1 MRFALASAGERSLP
15 PDDFLSAAP
24 AQRPTHVRYYVLAA
38 LLVITVANYLQRN
51 SIGPLESTIRSALAT
66 DKTRMG
72 AAGAA
77 FFWVYALMQI
87 PSGRLAQRIGPRLAL
102 ALYCVGWSIAAA
114 AMALSFSVYDLIA
127 YRGIMGAFQAGIFP
141 CATLIMVAWLPP
153 SRRGFASAL
162 LNSFM
167 LIGGITAS
175 HLTGFLLTPLGWRWV
190 MIAYAAPGVLLGI
203 WFYWWFRNRPE
214 QHPKVN
220 AEELA
225 VIKSP
230 DPAAKTGTATAEATK
245 ASSPIVLR
253 AILLSVPLW
262 LICAQQFCRAG
273 SNRFLDGWLSTYLQ
287 EEPLKHLVDDD
298 LREVRIADTD
308 TWFSLSL
315 KELYRQ
321 KKISDRRKEY
331 ASHLTAL
338 PSYGAI
344 LGGPIGGLLSDGL
357 LRRFGRR
364 RIARN
369 GVACASLLLAVCC
382 YLPVFLVA
390 SAEWQVFFFSLGYFV
405 ATLAA
410 PCAYALSMDVG
421 GKNLPIVFGAMNMV
435 GNFGAAAVFQSVPLV
450 NKYLGG
456 WNSAIILFIGM
467 HAAAAIIWLFLNPNR
482 PIGDSGEEPKT

>member
-1 MRFALASAGERSLP
+1 MRALSLP
-15 PDDFLSAAP
+15 PDVLLSATT
-24 AQRPTHVRYYVLAA
+24 AQRPTRVRYYVLAA
-38 LLVITVANYLQRN
+38 LLAITIVNYLQRN
-51 SIGPLESTIRSALAT
+51 SFGSLESTIRKALVT
-66 DKTRMG
+66 DTTMTGR
-72 AAGAA
+72 AGAA
-77 FFWVYALMQI
+77 FFWIYALLQI
-87 PSGRLAQRIGPRLAL
+87 PTGRLAQRWGPRLAL
-102 ALYCVGWSIAAA
+102 TVYCIGWSFAAA
-114 AMALSFSVYDLIA
+114 ALALSVGVYDLIA

-141 CATLIMVAWLPP
+141 CATLIMVAWLPA

-167 LIGGITAS
+167 LIGSIIAS
-175 HLTGFLLTPLGWRWV
+175 HLTGLLLTPLGWRWV

-214 QHPKVN
+214 EHPGVN

-225 VIKSP
+225 VIGGS
-230 DPAAKTGTATAEATK
+230 DPANAKAETPTKEEPTAPSAI
-245 ASSPIVLR
+245 PWR

-273 SNRFLDGWLSTYLQ
+273 SNRFLDVWLSTYLQ
-287 EEPLKHLVDDD
+287 EVPL
-298 LREVRIADTD
+298 
-308 TWFSLSL
+308 
-315 KELYRQ
+315 
-321 KKISDRRKEY
+321 ISMENEDARKEF

-344 LGGPIGGLLSDGL
+344 LGGPIGGLISDGL

-369 GVACASLLLAVCC
+369 GVAAVSLMLAVCC

-435 GNFGAAAVFQSVPLV
+435 GNFGAAAMSQAVPLV
-450 NKYLGG
+450 NKYFNG
-456 WNSAIILFIGM
+456 WNSAIVLFIGM

-482 PIGDSGEEPKT
+482 TIGDPSSKE